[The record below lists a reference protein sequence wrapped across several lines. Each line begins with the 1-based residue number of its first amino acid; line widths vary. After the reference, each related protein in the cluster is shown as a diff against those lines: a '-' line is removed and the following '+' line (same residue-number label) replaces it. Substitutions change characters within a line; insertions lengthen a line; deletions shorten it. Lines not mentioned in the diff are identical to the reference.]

1 MLIDVCVNGECRTA
15 VAAPSGQGTGAGCYE
30 SSKTLFGGTIA
41 TYIGSLA
48 ETAQKISGATR
59 VATINV
65 PIKTPE
71 AVAELSSRQRKLSQ
85 RHRTVLLLVDGRR
98 PEDEVR
104 QLAVAA
110 GSPETCFDELLDLGM
125 ISRPAPL
132 EPEPPPPPKRAAAS
146 RPAPLQMAPQEIA
159 QETLAPDSVVSALPP
174 SLSLQPESHLDSSV
188 NELAGAAMD
197 ALESEPFD
205 DQDAALEE
213 ARAIL
218 LRAVRAE
225 APVAGSLTMM
235 RLRRARTRE
244 DIESL
249 LEEVESRIF
258 KPFKGLWAS
267 QTMARVRELLSTPP
281 PLSIPSS

>member
-1 MLIDVCVNGECRTA
+1 M
-15 VAAPSGQGTGAGCYE
+15 
-30 SSKTLFGGTIA
+30 A
-41 TYIGSLA
+41 T
-48 ETAQKISGATR
+48 TK
-59 VATINV
+59 V
-65 PIKTPE
+65 PFKTPE

-98 PEDEVR
+98 AEEEVR
-104 QLAVAA
+104 ELARAA

-125 ISRPAPL
+125 ISRPMPL
-132 EPEPPPPPKRAAAS
+132 EPEPVKAPAMIES
-146 RPAPLQMAPQEIA
+146 RPVPVDVDVPIP
-159 QETLAPDSVVSALPP
+159 LAPDSVQSVLPA

-197 ALESEPFD
+197 ALETEPFD
-205 DQDAALEE
+205 VQDEALEE

-225 APVAGSLTMM
+225 APVAGSLTML

-267 QTMARVRELLSTPP
+267 QTMARVRELLSTHP
-281 PLSIPSS
+281 PLSLPSS

>member
-1 MLIDVCVNGECRTA
+1 
-15 VAAPSGQGTGAGCYE
+15 
-30 SSKTLFGGTIA
+30 
-41 TYIGSLA
+41 
-48 ETAQKISGATR
+48 

-104 QLAVAA
+104 QLARAA

-132 EPEPPPPPKRAAAS
+132 EPEPPKRPVVHS
-146 RPAPLQMAPQEIA
+146 RPVPLQVISQEPQ
-159 QETLAPDSVVSALPP
+159 APDSVVSVLPP

-205 DQDAALEE
+205 AQDEALEE

-225 APVAGSLTMM
+225 APVAGSLTML

-267 QTMARVRELLSTPP
+267 QTMARVRELLSTHP

>member
-1 MLIDVCVNGECRTA
+1 M
-15 VAAPSGQGTGAGCYE
+15 
-30 SSKTLFGGTIA
+30 
-41 TYIGSLA
+41 
-48 ETAQKISGATR
+48 
-59 VATINV
+59 ATINV

-98 PEDEVR
+98 QEDEVR
-104 QLAVAA
+104 QLAIAA
-110 GSPETCFDELLDLGM
+110 GSPDTAFDELLDLGM

-132 EPEPPPPPKRAAAS
+132 EPEPVRMAAPVESKPEPLEADTTQ
-146 RPAPLQMAPQEIA
+146 PAP
-159 QETLAPDSVVSALPP
+159 APDSVVSLLPA
-174 SLSLQPESHLDSSV
+174 SLSLQPESHLDSTI
-188 NELAGAAMD
+188 NELPGAAMD
-197 ALESEPFD
+197 ALDSEPFD
-205 DQDAALEE
+205 VQDEALEE

-225 APVAGSLTMM
+225 APVAGSLTML

-244 DIESL
+244 DLESL

-267 QTMARVRELLSTPP
+267 QTMARVRELLSTHP
-281 PLSIPSS
+281 PLQLPSS

>member
-1 MLIDVCVNGECRTA
+1 
-15 VAAPSGQGTGAGCYE
+15 
-30 SSKTLFGGTIA
+30 
-41 TYIGSLA
+41 
-48 ETAQKISGATR
+48 

-65 PIKTPE
+65 PVKTPE

-98 PEDEVR
+98 AEDEVR
-104 QLAVAA
+104 QMAIAA
-110 GSPETCFDELLDLGM
+110 GSPDTAFDELLDLGM

-132 EPEPPPPPKRAAAS
+132 DVEPVKVAA
-146 RPAPLQMAPQEIA
+146 PAPSQPMPLQA
-159 QETLAPDSVVSALPP
+159 QEQAEAETETEPDMATAPDSVVSLLPA
-174 SLSLQPESHLDSSV
+174 SQTLQPESHLDSSL
-188 NELAGAAMD
+188 NELPGAAMD

-205 DQDAALEE
+205 VQDEALEE

-225 APVAGSLTMM
+225 APVAGSLML

-267 QTMARVRELLSTPP
+267 QTMARVRELLATHP
-281 PLSIPSS
+281 PLSLPSS

>member
-1 MLIDVCVNGECRTA
+1 M
-15 VAAPSGQGTGAGCYE
+15 
-30 SSKTLFGGTIA
+30 
-41 TYIGSLA
+41 
-48 ETAQKISGATR
+48 
-59 VATINV
+59 ATINV
-65 PIKTPE
+65 PFKTPE

-98 PEDEVR
+98 AEEEVR
-104 QLAVAA
+104 ELARAA

-132 EPEPPPPPKRAAAS
+132 EFEPPKAKAKAKALVES
-146 RPAPLQMAPQEIA
+146 RPAPLQVDLEV
-159 QETLAPDSVVSALPP
+159 TLPPDSVQSVLPA

-205 DQDAALEE
+205 VQDEALEE

-225 APVAGSLTMM
+225 SPVAGSLTML

-267 QTMARVRELLSTPP
+267 QTMARVRELLSTHP
-281 PLSIPSS
+281 PLSLPSS

>member
-1 MLIDVCVNGECRTA
+1 
-15 VAAPSGQGTGAGCYE
+15 
-30 SSKTLFGGTIA
+30 
-41 TYIGSLA
+41 
-48 ETAQKISGATR
+48 
-59 VATINV
+59 VATTNV

-104 QLAVAA
+104 QLAIAA
-110 GSPETCFDELLDLGM
+110 GSPDTCFDELLDLGM

-132 EPEPPPPPKRAAAS
+132 EPEPPPKRPAAS
-146 RPAPLQMAPQEIA
+146 RPAPLQAEP
-159 QETLAPDSVVSALPP
+159 QETLAPDSVVSVLPP

-205 DQDAALEE
+205 DQDEALEE

-281 PLSIPSS
+281 PLSIPSP

>member
-1 MLIDVCVNGECRTA
+1 MQPGKQQE
-15 VAAPSGQGTGAGCYE
+15 Q
-30 SSKTLFGGTIA
+30 
-41 TYIGSLA
+41 
-48 ETAQKISGATR
+48 R
-59 VATINV
+59 VAKVNIPV
-65 PIKTPE
+65 KTPE

-98 PEDEVR
+98 DEDEVR
-104 QLAVAA
+104 ELAQAA
-110 GSPETCFDELLDLGM
+110 GSPESCFDELLDLGM

-132 EPEPPPPPKRAAAS
+132 DALPPAKAAPVARQPALPAAPPQPLPE
-146 RPAPLQMAPQEIA
+146 
-159 QETLAPDSVVSALPP
+159 APDSVLSVLPA
-174 SLSLQPESHLDSSV
+174 SLSLQPESVLDSLQ
-188 NELAGAAMD
+188 NELPASEVNAF
-197 ALESEPFD
+197 ESEPFD
-205 DQDAALEE
+205 VQDEVMEE

-244 DIESL
+244 DLESL

-267 QTMARVRELLSTPP
+267 QTMARVRELLTTHPALP
-281 PLSIPSS
+281 GPSSEPTLSR

>member
-1 MLIDVCVNGECRTA
+1 M
-15 VAAPSGQGTGAGCYE
+15 
-30 SSKTLFGGTIA
+30 
-41 TYIGSLA
+41 
-48 ETAQKISGATR
+48 
-59 VATINV
+59 ATINV
-65 PIKTPE
+65 PVKTPE

-98 PEDEVR
+98 AEDEVR

-110 GSPETCFDELLDLGM
+110 GSPDTAFDELLDLGM

-132 EPEPPPPPKRAAAS
+132 EPEPVKRAAPVES
-146 RPAPLQMAPQEIA
+146 RPAPLMAAPEPA
-159 QETLAPDSVVSALPP
+159 AASMSAPDSVVSLLPA
-174 SLSLQPESHLDSSV
+174 SLSLQPESHLDSSL
-188 NELAGAAMD
+188 NELPGAAMD
-197 ALESEPFD
+197 ALDSEPFD
-205 DQDAALEE
+205 VQDEALEE

-225 APVAGSLTMM
+225 APVAGSLTML

-244 DIESL
+244 DLESL

-267 QTMARVRELLSTPP
+267 QTMARVRELLSTHP
-281 PLSIPSS
+281 PLSLPSS

>member
-1 MLIDVCVNGECRTA
+1 M
-15 VAAPSGQGTGAGCYE
+15 
-30 SSKTLFGGTIA
+30 
-41 TYIGSLA
+41 
-48 ETAQKISGATR
+48 
-59 VATINV
+59 ATIKV
-65 PIKTPE
+65 PVKTPE

-98 PEDEVR
+98 AEDEVR
-104 QLAVAA
+104 QLAIAA
-110 GSPETCFDELLDLGM
+110 GSPDTAFDELLDLGM

-132 EPEPPPPPKRAAAS
+132 EPEPVKKAAPVES
-146 RPAPLQMAPQEIA
+146 RPMPLEEAPEPAPSA
-159 QETLAPDSVVSALPP
+159 MGAPDSVASLLPA
-174 SLSLQPESHLDSSV
+174 SLSLQPESHLDSTL
-188 NELAGAAMD
+188 NELPGAAMD

-205 DQDAALEE
+205 VQDEALEE

-225 APVAGSLTMM
+225 APVAGSLTML

-244 DIESL
+244 DLESL

-267 QTMARVRELLSTPP
+267 QTMARVRELLSTHP
-281 PLSIPSS
+281 PLSLPSSS

>member
-1 MLIDVCVNGECRTA
+1 M
-15 VAAPSGQGTGAGCYE
+15 QGTDEGCYE
-30 SSKTLFGGTIA
+30 PSKTLFGGTIA
-41 TYIGSLA
+41 TYMGSLA
-48 ETAQKISGATR
+48 ETAQKVSGATR

-132 EPEPPPPPKRAAAS
+132 EPEPPPPPPKRAAAS
-146 RPAPLQMAPQEIA
+146 RPAPLQMAPQEMP

-267 QTMARVRELLSTPP
+267 QTMARVRELLATHP
-281 PLSIPSS
+281 PLSLPSS

>member
-1 MLIDVCVNGECRTA
+1 M
-15 VAAPSGQGTGAGCYE
+15 
-30 SSKTLFGGTIA
+30 
-41 TYIGSLA
+41 
-48 ETAQKISGATR
+48 
-59 VATINV
+59 ATINV

-71 AVAELSSRQRKLSQ
+71 ALAELSSRQRKLSQ

-98 PEDEVR
+98 AEDEVR
-104 QLAVAA
+104 QMAIAA
-110 GSPETCFDELLDLGM
+110 GSPDTAFDELLDLGM

-132 EPEPPPPPKRAAAS
+132 EPEPVKVTARAS
-146 RPAPLQMAPQEIA
+146 VPVPSQPMPLQAA
-159 QETLAPDSVVSALPP
+159 QFEPEAGVAPDSVVSLLPA
-174 SLSLQPESHLDSSV
+174 SQTLQPESHLDSLV
-188 NELAGAAMD
+188 NELPGAAMD

-205 DQDAALEE
+205 VQDEALEE

-225 APVAGSLTMM
+225 APVAGSLTML

-267 QTMARVRELLSTPP
+267 QTMARVRELLATHP
-281 PLSIPSS
+281 PLSLPSS

>member
-1 MLIDVCVNGECRTA
+1 M
-15 VAAPSGQGTGAGCYE
+15 
-30 SSKTLFGGTIA
+30 
-41 TYIGSLA
+41 
-48 ETAQKISGATR
+48 
-59 VATINV
+59 ATINV
-65 PIKTPE
+65 PVKTPE

-98 PEDEVR
+98 AEEEVR
-104 QLAVAA
+104 QMARAA
-110 GSPETCFDELLDLGM
+110 GSPESCFDELLDLGM

-132 EPEPPPPPKRAAAS
+132 EPEPPPPPKMPRVDS
-146 RPAPLQMAPQEIA
+146 RPAPLKAMSQEP
-159 QETLAPDSVVSALPP
+159 LAPDSVVSALPA

-188 NELAGAAMD
+188 SELAGAAMD

-205 DQDAALEE
+205 VQDEALEE

-225 APVAGSLTMM
+225 APVAGSLTML

-267 QTMARVRELLSTPP
+267 QTMARVRELLSTHP
-281 PLSIPSS
+281 PLTIPSS

>member
-1 MLIDVCVNGECRTA
+1 
-15 VAAPSGQGTGAGCYE
+15 
-30 SSKTLFGGTIA
+30 
-41 TYIGSLA
+41 
-48 ETAQKISGATR
+48 

-65 PIKTPE
+65 PVKTPE

-98 PEDEVR
+98 AEDEVR
-104 QLAVAA
+104 QLAIAA
-110 GSPETCFDELLDLGM
+110 GSPDTAFDELLDLGM

-132 EPEPPPPPKRAAAS
+132 EPEPPKRAAPVTSRSVPLEATPEPAS
-146 RPAPLQMAPQEIA
+146 AAM
-159 QETLAPDSVVSALPP
+159 TAPDSVVSLLPA
-174 SLSLQPESHLDSSV
+174 SLSLQPESHLDSSL
-188 NELAGAAMD
+188 NELPGAAMD
-197 ALESEPFD
+197 ALDSEPFD
-205 DQDAALEE
+205 VQDEALEE

-225 APVAGSLTMM
+225 APMAGSLTML

-244 DIESL
+244 DLESL

-267 QTMARVRELLSTPP
+267 QTMARVRELLSTHP
-281 PLSIPSS
+281 PLSLPSS

>member
-1 MLIDVCVNGECRTA
+1 M
-15 VAAPSGQGTGAGCYE
+15 
-30 SSKTLFGGTIA
+30 
-41 TYIGSLA
+41 
-48 ETAQKISGATR
+48 
-59 VATINV
+59 ATINV

-104 QLAVAA
+104 QLAIAA
-110 GSPETCFDELLDLGM
+110 GSPDTAFDELLDLGM

-132 EPEPPPPPKRAAAS
+132 EPEPVKRAAPVQSQPMPLEAEPA
-146 RPAPLQMAPQEIA
+146 PAPLAA
-159 QETLAPDSVVSALPP
+159 SAPDSVVSLLPA
-174 SLSLQPESHLDSSV
+174 SLSLQPESHLDSSL
-188 NELAGAAMD
+188 NELPGAAMD

-205 DQDAALEE
+205 VQDEALEE

-225 APVAGSLTMM
+225 APVAGSLTML

-244 DIESL
+244 DLESL

-267 QTMARVRELLSTPP
+267 QTMARVRELLSTHP
-281 PLSIPSS
+281 PLSLPSSS

>member
-1 MLIDVCVNGECRTA
+1 MLIDVCVNGECRTV
-15 VAAPSGQGTGAGCYE
+15 VAAPSVQGTDAGCYE
-30 SSKTLFGGTIA
+30 ASKTLFGGTIT
-41 TYIGSLA
+41 TYMGSLV
-48 ETAQKISGATR
+48 ETAQKVSGATR

-65 PIKTPE
+65 PVKTAE

-132 EPEPPPPPKRAAAS
+132 EPEPPPPKRAAAS
-146 RPAPLQMAPQEIA
+146 RPAPLQMTQQEMP
-159 QETLAPDSVVSALPP
+159 QETLAPDSVVSVLPP

-281 PLSIPSS
+281 PLSMPSS

>member
-1 MLIDVCVNGECRTA
+1 
-15 VAAPSGQGTGAGCYE
+15 
-30 SSKTLFGGTIA
+30 
-41 TYIGSLA
+41 
-48 ETAQKISGATR
+48 

-104 QLAVAA
+104 QLARAA
-110 GSPETCFDELLDLGM
+110 GSPESCFDELLDMGM
-125 ISRPAPL
+125 ISRPMPL
-132 EPEPPPPPKRAAAS
+132 EPEPPKEPVVMAS
-146 RPAPLQMAPQEIA
+146 RPVPLQMAPP
-159 QETLAPDSVVSALPP
+159 QETLGPDSMVSALPP
-174 SLSLQPESHLDSSV
+174 SLSLQPESHLDSSMS
-188 NELAGAAMD
+188 ELAGAAMD

-225 APVAGSLTMM
+225 APVAGSLTML

-244 DIESL
+244 DLESL

-267 QTMARVRELLSTPP
+267 QTMARVRELLSTHP
-281 PLSIPSS
+281 PLTIPSS